1 MCIRDSNQNIERPSE
16 IIVVEPTTIKI
27 MDLVK
32 LCEVC
37 VLGPGMNL
45 DFETIAELIWY
56 SNIPLVL
63 DAGGLRWL
71 ARKRPLKREANFIGT
86 PHLGEANDLV
96 GGTKM
101 NRFELL
107 STLQK
112 KFDGDWVLKGAGTL
126 IYEEK
131 KVWINKLNM
140 PQLAT
145 AGSGDVLAGCIS
157 GVWSAGS
164 KSPARTGVW
173 LHSHYAQNAEK
184 EKVYPYLIAS
194 DLLT

>member
-1 MCIRDSNQNIERPSE
+1 MVD
-16 IIVVEPTTIKI
+16 
-27 MDLVK
+27 D
-32 LCEVC
+32 
-37 VLGPGMNL
+37 
-45 DFETIAELIWY
+45 
-56 SNIPLVL
+56 
-63 DAGGLRWL
+63 
-71 ARKRPLKREANFIGT
+71 
-86 PHLGEANDLV
+86 
-96 GGTKM
+96 TKM

-107 STLQK
+107 SKLQK

-126 IYEEK
+126 IHEEK

-173 LHSHYAQNAEK
+173 LHSHYAHNAEK
-184 EKVYPYLIAS
+184 EKVHPFLTAS